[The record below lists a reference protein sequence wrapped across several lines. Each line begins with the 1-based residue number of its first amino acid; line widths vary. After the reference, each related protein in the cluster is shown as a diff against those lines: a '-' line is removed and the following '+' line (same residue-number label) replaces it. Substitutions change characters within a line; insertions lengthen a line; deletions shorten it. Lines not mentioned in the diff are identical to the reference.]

1 MGRVK
6 VEFDDLKGVVQKV
19 GSGVVFKDQMN
30 WNKQAYHSS
39 LVTRSHTGNH
49 TLTAANSGEL
59 HIVNASLTMTLPA
72 AATANVG
79 HTYSF
84 LVKGSSALVINPDS
98 GDKIV
103 GAGAAGV
110 NDKDVYLGGDGA
122 FIRIV
127 GDGNLGWNIIEVAGT
142 LSRES

>member
-39 LVTRSHTGNH
+39 LVTRSHTSNH

-72 AATANVG
+72 A
-79 HTYSF
+79 F
-84 LVKGSSALVINPDS
+84 LKEWLDLIFPKGKVLFADFLL
-98 GDKIV
+98 GKRKQRR
-103 GAGAAGV
+103 
-110 NDKDVYLGGDGA
+110 KDQ
-122 FIRIV
+122 
-127 GDGNLGWNIIEVAGT
+127 
-142 LSRES
+142 